1 MKGEKLK
8 IDSTPRNPSPWDFAL
23 RKDRFEIKIDP
34 IDFHPGLR
42 EKMKEFSNEV
52 SSAGERLAR
61 KLENKLSSRFCHV
74 CFFGKVKGEVNG
86 EPMCEEC
93 AFELYG
99 LKDNGLCFDKK
110 KFEDLNRQ
118 LWYRKRKAL
127 AVFEAYLSAEC
138 RSFEAEQKLE
148 QLKKE
153 RKK

>member
-23 RKDRFEIKIDP
+23 RKDRFEIKIEP

-42 EKMKEFSNEV
+42 EKMKEFSNKV
-52 SSAGERLAR
+52 SSAGETLAR
-61 KLENKLSSRFCHV
+61 KLEKKLSSRFCHV
-74 CFFGKVKGEVNG
+74 CFFGKVKGEVCG
-86 EPMCEEC
+86 EPLCEEC

-99 LKDNGLCFDKK
+99 LKDDGLGFDKK

-127 AVFEAYLSAEC
+127 AVFEAYLSVEC
-138 RSFEAEQKLE
+138 RNFETEQKLE